1 MRQHCILIR
10 RVAERRTLV
19 RENEILRQELQ
30 IKGVTTDAIQYKSP
44 KMAELIQ
51 LAARIAPSQATVL
64 IQGETGTGKE
74 LFARL
79 IHHLSPREAKPF
91 VAVNC
96 AVIPESL
103 IESEL
108 FGHEKGSFT
117 GAFQRRIGRFEQ
129 ADSGTLFLDEIGEL
143 SPAVQVKLLRF
154 LQERE
159 FQRVGG
165 EKTVTADVRIISA
178 THQDLDARVKDGT
191 FREDLFYRIHVV
203 AIKIPPLKDR
213 REDIPVLMT
222 HFIRRFRE
230 ANRKKIDGVSREAQD
245 LLVKYDYPGNVRE
258 LENIIERAIVIAR
271 GSVISTEDLPFQNP
285 ECEDG
290 TSKTPVGNLHQ
301 AIAAM
306 ECEMIEDAM
315 QQADFN
321 QSKAALLLGIG
332 ERMLRY
338 KLKKYGLK

>member
-1 MRQHCILIR
+1 M
-10 RVAERRTLV
+10 
-19 RENEILRQELQ
+19 
-30 IKGVTTDAIQYKSP
+30 
-44 KMAELIQ
+44 
-51 LAARIAPSQATVL
+51 

-79 IHHLSPREAKPF
+79 IHHLSPRAAKPF

-96 AVIPESL
+96 AAIPETL
-103 IESEL
+103 IESEF
-108 FGHEKGSFT
+108 FGHEKGAFT

-165 EKTVTADVRIISA
+165 EKTVTSDVRIITA
-178 THQDLDARVKDGT
+178 THQDLEATVKEGT
-191 FREDLFYRIHVV
+191 FREDLFYRVHVV
-203 AIKIPPLKDR
+203 ALKIPPLKDR

-222 HFIRRFRE
+222 HFIRRFAE
-230 ANRKKIDGVSREAQD
+230 ANRKKIAGASREAQD

-285 ECEDG
+285 ECGTGAFG
-290 TSKTPVGNLHQ
+290 TSKIPAGNLHQ
-301 AIAAM
+301 AITKM
-306 ECEMIEDAM
+306 EREMIEDAM
-315 QQADFN
+315 HQADFN
-321 QSKAALLLGIG
+321 QSQAALLLGLS

-338 KLKKYGLK
+338 KLKKYPLLTPTRARAFS